1 MHDHPSIQQ
10 SEYSVAHALAPAT
23 YLVPMTTGFSDP
35 EDDDS
40 DDGSESWKHL
50 PPPSPT
56 KARPGTPEKLAILA
70 ERYEAG
76 RDLWHDDDVTVFPK
90 NLYRV
95 EM

>member
-1 MHDHPSIQQ
+1 MHDHPSIQP
-10 SEYSVAHALAPAT
+10 SEYAVAHALAPE
-23 YLVPMTTGFSDP
+23 DD
-35 EDDDS
+35 DDDS

-56 KARPGTPEKLAILA
+56 RARPSTPEKLAILA

-76 RDLWHDDDVTVFPK
+76 RDLWHDEDVTVFPR